1 MEGATPDEASLRA
14 ALQANPA
21 DDAALAGLARLAL
34 ARRGWSE
41 AADLLRTAVSAR
53 PDESEYHL
61 LLGETLWNS
70 AEERAAV
77 TATSAGGGGEPG
89 GNEARATGRAAA
101 YTEWLQAGKLS
112 PGSADAFRCL
122 GYFFAGFQ
130 GIIPRAGACGTQHGD
145 GRHAEAWWAAGERKR
160 ARKGGVGEEV
170 VRDVGRA
177 VKCFQKAVSVNPED
191 QDAGEA
197 AFHLLAGGRGA
208 VRQRSL
214 QVALCRGAV
223 EGSTRAF
230 WAWRLLG
237 LLHAEEAAWQSAVP
251 CLQSAIKGF
260 VRDASH
266 PLLPSTQCHSVASNI
281 PISPSER
288 SPPPHTPRHPRS
300 SLQAYG
306 RVITLGLPH
315 VASAL
320 EALVPASVALATAS
334 PPAESRGGV
343 SSSDVACAV
352 FALEQS
358 GHIELERSNYSQALE
373 LFSYAEA
380 QRAGSATVQWGL
392 AAARYGLACH
402 VASFGAAAWAND
414 LLLAAAASARASIS
428 HHPTSATT
436 WKLLGDIELRHS
448 AVLLAAPSPA
458 HASSTT
464 APASPAPFSLL
475 TWRRHRFRLAS
486 SALRSYAHALHLS
499 PSPSAPPPPD
509 SPHLSSFLSLGV
521 PEAGGMGG
529 GEVKGA
535 GGQVGGRLWADLAL
549 AAAAKGRA
557 WAELVEAGGGGEEKE
572 VECGNAGGDGQAKAE
587 VLDAACV
594 DELRALPPRLLL
606 PALQGQQS
614 VAGAHAWVVLAAVVG
629 WQWPEVQQHA
639 LVHAL
644 MLDPLHA
651 LAWVLLGEVYL
662 HQKQSKLATQA
673 FARARVAD
681 PFIAAP
687 WVASAA
693 CQLGALAAAPAANA
707 PHTNPPDAAATAGLS
722 STRNDGDAAADSAG
736 DDDGESRPSLH
747 AAMADALF
755 AATACSNPPPCAQHV
770 LGQLSARCGRLG
782 QAEVFCALA
791 HLASSSPASPEALF
805 LLGLS
810 ACARG
815 LPSVTLHAFQSAK
828 QLLLQQ
834 EGPAERVWLA
844 YVQVGM
850 ALTAARRFSEALV
863 EFNSAHSLRD
873 RSKWPVRPLLALAL
887 TLHHCSLHDDAL
899 AVVALATT
907 QATHLAPSPSP
918 SPSSSSSSS
927 SHSLL
932 SAAAVKLHAALLASP
947 PALPSSPAPP
957 ASLAP
962 SLFLSPSLARDLALT
977 RVDVSLTA
985 LAAAAASLD
994 EGEIGRAVQQY
1005 RPVFSDPLMAPRAH
1019 ALLGVS
1025 LAAKGQLP
1033 RALKYLI
1040 RSLHHFPD
1048 SLLLRACLADLLS
1061 PSHPARAARIIGL
1074 APQALSSHPPP
1085 PHPSLLTTPAP
1096 PDRTTGGSAAGTVE
1110 ESVVR
1115 VQASTRLACS
1125 ACAGGTAH
1133 GAGACLHSQAPLATP
1148 AAVPGSSG
1156 SSSSGGSVEEGGA
1169 RESHLSGRK
1178 CLLLP
1183 DSPSSANQKAAL
1195 RACAECQVAR
1205 CHSLQQ
1211 PATESRAPPPVT
1223 PSFPASLLPSL
1234 ASASSLFSSGFYQ
1247 EAEAVVA
1254 ALQAQ
1259 GLQGQGENKLLLMS
1273 VVQMWQAV
1281 IGAEK
1286 GEMSEARSVLEGVV
1300 GSLKEA
1306 AGAGGMSG
1314 AAVQPLLDVAHVLL
1328 GTVDMPV

>member
-160 ARKGGVGEEV
+160 ARKGGGWGGGGAGRGASGE
-170 VRDVGRA
+170 
-177 VKCFQKAVSVNPED
+177 
-191 QDAGEA
+191 EA

-260 VRDASH
+260 ALALCYQR
-266 PLLPSTQCHSVASNI
+266 LGRHSAA
-281 PISPSER
+281 
-288 SPPPHTPRHPRS
+288 
-300 SLQAYG
+300 LKAYG

-907 QATHLAPSPSP
+907 QATHLAPST
-918 SPSSSSSSS
+918 
-927 SHSLL
+927 LL
-932 SAAAVKLHAALLASP
+932 SLPPP

-1169 RESHLSGRK
+1169 RESHLSGRSASGHTAIE

>member
-1 MEGATPDEASLRA
+1 MRA
-14 ALQANPA
+14 WA
-21 DDAALAGLARLAL
+21 
-34 ARRGWSE
+34 
-41 AADLLRTAVSAR
+41 
-53 PDESEYHL
+53 
-61 LLGETLWNS
+61 LGEALWNS
-70 AEERAAV
+70 AEEGAAV
-77 TATSAGGGGEPG
+77 TATPAGGSGEPR

-101 YTEWLQAGKLS
+101 YAEWLQAGKLS
-112 PGSADAFRCL
+112 PGSAGAFRCL

-130 GIIPRAGACGTQHGD
+130 GIIPRTGTRGAQQGD
-145 GRHAEAWWAAGERKR
+145 GRHAEAWWVAGERNR
-160 ARKGGVGEEV
+160 ARKGGVGGEL

-223 EGSTRAF
+223 EGSARAF

-260 VRDASH
+260 VRDAACWRA
-266 PLLPSTQCHSVASNI
+266 LALCYQRLGRHSAG
-281 PISPSER
+281 
-288 SPPPHTPRHPRS
+288 
-300 SLQAYG
+300 LKAYG

-320 EALVPASVALATAS
+320 EALVPASVALATA
-334 PPAESRGGV
+334 PPAAESSGGAR
-343 SSSDVACAV
+343 SSDVACAV

-402 VASFGAAAWAND
+402 VASF
-414 LLLAAAASARASIS
+414 
-428 HHPTSATT
+428 
-436 WKLLGDIELRHS
+436 
-448 AVLLAAPSPA
+448 AVLLATPSPA
-458 HASSTT
+458 NAPSTT
-464 APASPAPFSLL
+464 APASPAPSSLL

-499 PSPSAPPPPD
+499 PSPSAPPPLD

-521 PEAGGMGG
+521 PEPGGMGG

-535 GGQVGGRLWADLAL
+535 GGQGGGRLWADLAL

-557 WAELVEAGGGGEEKE
+557 WAELVEAGGGGEEEE

-587 VLDAACV
+587 
-594 DELRALPPRLLL
+594 
-606 PALQGQQS
+606 
-614 VAGAHAWVVLAAVVG
+614 
-629 WQWPEVQQHA
+629 
-639 LVHAL
+639 
-644 MLDPLHA
+644 
-651 LAWVLLGEVYL
+651 
-662 HQKQSKLATQA
+662 
-673 FARARVAD
+673 
-681 PFIAAP
+681 
-687 WVASAA
+687 
-693 CQLGALAAAPAANA
+693 
-707 PHTNPPDAAATAGLS
+707 
-722 STRNDGDAAADSAG
+722 
-736 DDDGESRPSLH
+736 
-747 AAMADALF
+747 
-755 AATACSNPPPCAQHV
+755 PPCAQHV

-782 QAEVFCALA
+782 QAEVFCALS
-791 HLASSSPASPEALF
+791 HLAASTPASSEALF

-810 ACARG
+810 ASARC
-815 LPSVTLHAFQSAK
+815 LPLVALHAFHSAK
-828 QLLLQQ
+828 DLLLHQ
-834 EGPAERVWLA
+834 EAPAERVWQA
-844 YVQVGM
+844 CVQVAM
-850 ALTAARRFSEALV
+850 ALTAARRFSEAVV

-873 RSKWPVRPLLALAL
+873 RSKWPLRPLLALSLA
-887 TLHHCSLHDDAL
+887 LHHCSLHDDAL

-907 QATHLAPSPSP
+907 QATHLARTPSP
-918 SPSSSSSSS
+918 SPSSSSSSSSSPS

-947 PALPSSPAPP
+947 PALPSSPTPP

-962 SLFLSPSLARDLALT
+962 PLFLSPSLARDLALT

-1019 ALLGVS
+1019 ALLGVA

-1048 SLLLRACLADLLS
+1048 SLLL
-1061 PSHPARAARIIGL
+1061 
-1074 APQALSSHPPP
+1074 
-1085 PHPSLLTTPAP
+1085 
-1096 PDRTTGGSAAGTVE
+1096 SAGGTVE

-1125 ACAGGTAH
+1125 ACAQGTAH

-1148 AAVPGSSG
+1148 AAVPGSS
-1156 SSSSGGSVEEGGA
+1156 SSSSGGGSFSGCGGVEGGGA
-1169 RESHLSGRK
+1169 RESHLSGRNQLRLLARAIHTRPNDPTLRLLLLRLSLSPSSHVSPFGAPLPPPSSFSTSLLRFSHSLLSLIHTTFASPPPSPSPPSAPSPSLSLLHLSSAK
-1178 CLLLP
+1178 APAGTPPLVRELWVHSLLSASECAARCCSSPTSTLDRSQPPLSLASLSLSLASHAQSECLLLP
-1183 DSPSSANQKAAL
+1183 DSPQSANQKAAL
-1195 RACAECQVAR
+1195 RASAECQVAR

-1211 PATESRAPPPVT
+1211 SATESCTQPPVT

-1234 ASASSLFSSGFYQ
+1234 ASASSLFSSGFSQ

-1259 GLQGQGENKLLLMS
+1259 GLQGQGENRLLLMS
-1273 VVQMWQAV
+1273 AVQMWQAV

-1286 GEMSEARSVLEGVV
+1286 GELSKARSVLEGVV

-1306 AGAGGMSG
+1306 AGAGGMAG
-1314 AAVQPLLDVAHVLL
+1314 AAVQPMLDVAHMLLGSVLL
-1328 GTVDMPV
+1328 SLHRVNSSDSSLPLAARRSLLSVSSPPSSLFPHLHLLLSSADSLAASRSAAPRKRAAHLQQEWAAWPADCRPARVLAAVGEALAGLDAGAGAPEKGTSEKGSGACGSVVWAALGGAASLGESGLRWRCRAQLSLCRGAVPWRTVDGTCDMVQCSAICGA

>member
-1 MEGATPDEASLRA
+1 MRTITVLCSSL
-14 ALQANPA
+14 
-21 DDAALAGLARLAL
+21 
-34 ARRGWSE
+34 S
-41 AADLLRTAVSAR
+41 S
-53 PDESEYHL
+53 
-61 LLGETLWNS
+61 TLF
-70 AEERAAV
+70 
-77 TATSAGGGGEPG
+77 
-89 GNEARATGRAAA
+89 
-101 YTEWLQAGKLS
+101 S
-112 PGSADAFRCL
+112 PS
-122 GYFFAGFQ
+122 
-130 GIIPRAGACGTQHGD
+130 
-145 GRHAEAWWAAGERKR
+145 
-160 ARKGGVGEEV
+160 
-170 VRDVGRA
+170 
-177 VKCFQKAVSVNPED
+177 
-191 QDAGEA
+191 
-197 AFHLLAGGRGA
+197 
-208 VRQRSL
+208 
-214 QVALCRGAV
+214 
-223 EGSTRAF
+223 
-230 WAWRLLG
+230 
-237 LLHAEEAAWQSAVP
+237 
-251 CLQSAIKGF
+251 
-260 VRDASH
+260 SH
-266 PLLPSTQCHSVASNI
+266 PNQ
-281 PISPSER
+281 
-288 SPPPHTPRHPRS
+288 
-300 SLQAYG
+300 
-306 RVITLGLPH
+306 
-315 VASAL
+315 
-320 EALVPASVALATAS
+320 
-334 PPAESRGGV
+334 
-343 SSSDVACAV
+343 
-352 FALEQS
+352 
-358 GHIELERSNYSQALE
+358 
-373 LFSYAEA
+373 
-380 QRAGSATVQWGL
+380 
-392 AAARYGLACH
+392 
-402 VASFGAAAWAND
+402 
-414 LLLAAAASARASIS
+414 
-428 HHPTSATT
+428 
-436 WKLLGDIELRHS
+436 LRHS
-448 AVLLAAPSPA
+448 AVLLAAPSPT

-464 APASPAPFSLL
+464 APASPAPSSLL
-475 TWRRHRFRLAS
+475 AWRRHRFRLAS

-499 PSPSAPPPPD
+499 PSPSTQPPPD
-509 SPHLSSFLSLGV
+509 SPHLASFLSLGV

-535 GGQVGGRLWADLAL
+535 GGQGGGRLWADLAL

-557 WAELVEAGGGGEEKE
+557 WAELVEAGGGGEEEE
-572 VECGNAGGDGQAKAE
+572 VECGHAGSDGQAKAE
-587 VLDAACV
+587 VLDTACV

-606 PALQGQQS
+606 PALQGQQGT
-614 VAGAHAWVVLAAVVG
+614 AGAHAWVVLAAVVG

-662 HQKQSKLATQA
+662 HQKQPKLATQA

-693 CQLGALAAAPAANA
+693 RQLDAIAAAPTASAP
-707 PHTNPPDAAATAGLS
+707 PHTSAPDAA
-722 STRNDGDAAADSAG
+722 DADSAG

-791 HLASSSPASPEALF
+791 HLAASSPASPEALF

-810 ACARG
+810 ASACCQ
-815 LPSVTLHAFQSAK
+815 PSVALHAFHCAK
-828 QLLLQQ
+828 HLLLQQ
-834 EGPAERVWLA
+834 EGPAERVWQA
-844 YVQVGM
+844 CVQEGM

-863 EFNSAHSLRD
+863 EFSSAHSLQD

-887 TLHHCSLHDDAL
+887 ALHHCSLHDDAL

-927 SHSLL
+927 HSLL

-947 PALPSSPAPP
+947 PALPSCSTPA

-1033 RALKYLI
+1033 RALKYLM

-1061 PSHPARAARIIGL
+1061 PTHPARAARIIGL

-1125 ACAGGTAH
+1125 ACAAGTAH
-1133 GAGACLHSQAPLATP
+1133 GAGACLHSIAPLATP

-1156 SSSSGGSVEEGGA
+1156 SSSSRGSVEEGGA
-1169 RESHLSGRK
+1169 KESHLSGRSQLR
-1178 CLLLP
+1178 LL
-1183 DSPSSANQKAAL
+1183 A
-1195 RACAECQVAR
+1195 
-1205 CHSLQQ
+1205 
-1211 PATESRAPPPVT
+1211 
-1223 PSFPASLLPSL
+1223 
-1234 ASASSLFSSGFYQ
+1234 
-1247 EAEAVVA
+1247 
-1254 ALQAQ
+1254 
-1259 GLQGQGENKLLLMS
+1259 
-1273 VVQMWQAV
+1273 
-1281 IGAEK
+1281 
-1286 GEMSEARSVLEGVV
+1286 
-1300 GSLKEA
+1300 
-1306 AGAGGMSG
+1306 
-1314 AAVQPLLDVAHVLL
+1314 
-1328 GTVDMPV
+1328 